1 MPRAI
6 PKILLVLTALLGVVA
21 VAAAQDEA
29 LRSIE
34 FEATEVTQASVTVS
48 PDGELLIFTMLG
60 HLFQLPVAGG
70 IAVQLTFGPNYDAD
84 PTFSPDG
91 ERVAFV
97 SDRDESEGNVFLLE
111 LKTGEITQLTHENWV
126 GRPAWSPDGETIAF
140 LSYVRG
146 SKGTTQVT
154 HATGFV
160 HVIAL
165 GSERSRIV
173 TSDARMVSSVFYLP
187 DGRLAWSVF
196 EGRFPGAIWAGLSP
210 VPGAVTRIKVIDEQG
225 LVSTLREIEGIAYRV
240 VASPAGHGF
249 YARHLPTPRAGGFM
263 PEEEELLFVPIAD
276 GPTSYL
282 GSVSGTSGWDWGPR
296 FAVSRDGGTLYLGE
310 GGGLRQILLSDKSER
325 MTHFA
330 AQVRLE
336 INTPSLPPRAI
347 FADPGNSS
355 PPRILHLPMASPDGQ
370 HFVFGA
376 AGFIWVQQLG
386 GGAAEIVYKSDGFAW
401 NGTMSP
407 DNLHLALLE
416 TRHGINSVKVFDMQS
431 GIARTLVSGE
441 SWPWQLN
448 WSPDGRRLIF
458 VDTSEQQLVVIDA
471 TDGSEQWVT
480 PVRGS
485 VWGVRPM
492 FSPDG
497 QAIYFSDEDILFRL
511 PLGDGATPTPL
522 TALTN
527 EFADAVVSEDE
538 QWVVFRRG
546 RGIWVV
552 PLTSVPVTESAVS
565 QISDLGGESFS
576 LLPGTPNV
584 LYAVGHQVWHQSIV
598 GGEPEEIPLRADI
611 LRPVPPTVLIR
622 DIRVLDFDAGGFRP
636 ETSLLIEKGRIHWID
651 SESDRQIPDAVVT
664 IDGTGRYAIPGFFD
678 FHVHSGFSANA
689 SFIAYGVTSLRD
701 LGRGLAWAGAS
712 ADRADATPEPIP
724 RHFYAGYNLGGA
736 PNGGSEND
744 ARAGARE
751 LSMSG
756 VSLIKNYATMSW
768 PLQSARAEEARRLGI
783 PVAAH
788 GMNIKE
794 ITKGVTLGYASL
806 EHSGFRVYEDV
817 SEMLALSGT
826 HWDPT
831 IGSTLCYC
839 LPFQEKPEI
848 AGDEKLLAHFPD
860 ADELIEESGPSREWT
875 LAMLP
880 GVFAQQLEG
889 VRTAYSKG
897 VQLHAGTDAPDDHH
911 LAFPG
916 LSLHW
921 ELGFLAQAGIP
932 PLKVIRIA
940 TRDAAEAVGA
950 SKDLGTLEA
959 GNLADIILLD
969 ANPLE
974 DIRNT
979 QSVWRVIKGGWVFDP
994 EELGAIKADDSSLTH

>member
-1 MPRAI
+1 MLRAV
-6 PKILLVLTALLGVVA
+6 PKILSILAALLVVVA
-21 VAAAQDEA
+21 QAAAQDEA

-34 FEATEVTQASVTVS
+34 FETTEVTQASITVS

-70 IAVQLTFGPNYDAD
+70 IAMQLTFGSHYDAD

-97 SDRDESEGNVFLLE
+97 SDRDGSEGNVFLLE
-111 LKTGEITQLTHENWV
+111 LETGEITQLTHENWV
-126 GRPAWSPDGETIAF
+126 GRPAWSSDGETIAF

-146 SKGTTQVT
+146 SEGTTQVT

-165 GSERSRIV
+165 GDERSRIV
-173 TSDARMVSSVFYLP
+173 TSEAAMVSSVFYLP
-187 DGRLAWSVF
+187 DRRLAWSVF
-196 EGRFPGAIWAGLSP
+196 EGRSPGAIWSGFSP
-210 VPGAVTRIKVIDEQG
+210 VPDAVTRIQVIDEQG
-225 LVSTLREIEGIAYRV
+225 SVSTLREIQGIAHRL
-240 VASPAGHGF
+240 VASPAGDGF

-263 PEEEELLFVPIAD
+263 PEEEELLFVPVTG
-276 GPTSYL
+276 GPVSHL

-310 GGGLRQILLSDKSER
+310 GGGLRQILLSDKTER
-325 MTHFA
+325 MTQFT

-336 INTPSLPPRAI
+336 INTPTPPLPAV
-347 FADPGNSS
+347 FADPGSS
-355 PPRILHLPMASPDGQ
+355 LPPRILHVPTVSPDGQ
-370 HFVFGA
+370 HLIFGA
-376 AGFIWVQQLG
+376 AGFIWVQRLG

-416 TRHGINSVKVFDMQS
+416 ARHGTKSVKVLDMQS
-431 GIARTLVSGE
+431 GITRTLVSGE

-458 VDTSEQQLVVIDA
+458 VDTSEQQVVVVDA
-471 TDGSEQWVT
+471 SDGSVQWVT
-480 PVRGS
+480 PIRGS

-497 QAIYFSDEDILFRL
+497 QAIYFSDEDTLFRL
-511 PLGDGATPTPL
+511 PLGEGAALAPL
-522 TALTN
+522 TTLTDEFTDAL
-527 EFADAVVSEDE
+527 VSEDE
-538 QWVVFRRG
+538 HWLVFRRG
-546 RGIWVV
+546 RGIWVA
-552 PLTSVPVTESAVS
+552 PLTSVPVTESDVS
-565 QISDLGGESFS
+565 RLSDLGGEGFS
-576 LLPGTPNV
+576 LLPGTPDV
-584 LYAVGHQVWHQSIV
+584 LYAVGHQVWYRSVV
-598 GGEPEEIPLRADI
+598 GGELEEIPLRADI

-622 DIRVLDFDAGGFRP
+622 DVRILDFDAGEFGP
-636 ETSLLIEKGRIHWID
+636 EISLLIERGRIHWMG
-651 SESDRQIPDAVVT
+651 SESDRQLSDDVVT

-701 LGRGLAWAGAS
+701 LGRGLAWVGAS

-724 RHFYAGYNLGGA
+724 RYFYAGYTLGGA
-736 PNGGSEND
+736 PNGVSEND
-744 ARAGARE
+744 ARVSVRE

-817 SEMLALSGT
+817 LEMLALSGT

-839 LPFQEKPEI
+839 LPFQEESEI
-848 AGDEKLLAHFPD
+848 AGYEKLLEHFPD
-860 ADELIEESGPSREWT
+860 ADKLIEDSGPIREWT

-889 VRTAYSKG
+889 VRTAYSRG
-897 VQLHAGTDAPDDHH
+897 VQLHVGTDSPDNHH

-916 LSLHW
+916 LSMHW
-921 ELGFLAQAGIP
+921 ELGFLARAGIP
-932 PLKVIRIA
+932 PLEVIRIA

-950 SKDLGTLEA
+950 GDDLGTLEV
-959 GNLADIILLD
+959 GKLADIVLLD

-974 DIRNT
+974 DISNT
-979 QSVWRVIKGGWVFDP
+979 QSIWRVIKGGWVFDP
-994 EELGAIKADDSSLTH
+994 EELGAIQAKESSLTH